1 MILPSNEYKRIIKK
15 NKKPKQIGIITE
27 INGTLDNLVFD
38 VMFLSTEKG
47 YFSAETFSIT
57 KVKLIELG
65 FKGFL
70 LR

>member
-15 NKKPKQIGIITE
+15 NKKPKHIGIITA
-27 INGTLDNLVFD
+27 INESFDNIIFD

-47 YFSAETFSIT
+47 YFHGETISIT
-57 KVKLIELG
+57 KVRLVELG
-65 FKGFL
+65 FKGFM